1 MRCGCQRTNQ
11 QRVRRR
17 QCYRRERIWNGITE
31 LCFHTAAPASYSAL
45 HAIAPVTVTPLAVGG
60 ALVIGASLGLLGGGG
75 SILTVPIF
83 VYAVGLDP
91 KLAVAASLPVVA
103 ITSAS
108 AAIVHWRLGNVQLR
122 TALIFGAMAAVGAFA
137 GARGATLLSGA
148 TQFALLALVMLGAAY
163 RMLSNTAPTAVGEPA
178 TQGIPFAKLMPVAL
192 GVGILT
198 GIVGIGGGFLIVPTL
213 VLICRLPMR
222 TAVGTSL
229 LVIAM
234 NAASGA
240 AGYAGTTAIPWNLVL
255 LFAAISVAGSLGGS
269 RLSAHIPQEA
279 LRRGFGALLALLSV
293 FILFQNRHVFAGWL
307 PS

>member
-1 MRCGCQRTNQ
+1 MLPLECIPNCIAR
-11 QRVRRR
+11 
-17 QCYRRERIWNGITE
+17 
-31 LCFHTAAPASYSAL
+31 LCSHTGAPAAYSAL
-45 HAIAPVTVTPLAVGG
+45 HAGIPVTVTPLAVAG

-108 AAIVHWRLGNVQLR
+108 AAFVHWRLGNVQLR

-163 RMLSNTAPTAVGEPA
+163 RMLSNSTPQAVDAPAME
-178 TQGIPFAKLMPVAL
+178 GIPFVKLIPVAL

-229 LVIAM
+229 FVIAM

-240 AGYAGTTAIPWNLVL
+240 AGYAGTTAIPWNLVFI
-255 LFAAISVAGSLGGS
+255 FAAISVAGSLGGS
-269 RLSAHIPQEA
+269 RLSAHVPQVA
-279 LRRGFGALLALLSV
+279 LRRGFGVLLALLAV
-293 FILFQNRHVFAGWL
+293 VILFQNRHVFAGWL
-307 PS
+307 SS